1 MKYLGKFLGQYIA
14 PKEVSLIRELVTT
27 CDGLSREELANTV
40 CELLDWKRVRGSLK
54 SRECGELLERMEAK
68 GLIQLPFKRQGRPVG
83 SRTEVPITERG
94 EPGAPLA
101 GSAKSLGR
109 IELKQV
115 RTEEERRWFR
125 ELIGRYHY
133 LGHAVP
139 MGAHIRY
146 LVFASEPQRAVVGCV
161 QFSSG
166 SWHVAS
172 RDQWIGWD
180 EATRVRNLPRVINN
194 SRFVLMPW
202 IQVKNLGSRVL
213 SLAVRQVVPD
223 WQERYGVEP
232 LLAETFV
239 DPARFAG
246 TAYRAANWIELGM
259 TSGRG
264 GRDVLNKR
272 KGVAPKIM
280 FVYPLVADAV
290 RQLRER

>member
-1 MKYLGKFLGQYIA
+1 
-14 PKEVSLIRELVTT
+14 
-27 CDGLSREELANTV
+27 
-40 CELLDWKRVRGSLK
+40 
-54 SRECGELLERMEAK
+54 
-68 GLIQLPFKRQGRPVG
+68 
-83 SRTEVPITERG
+83 
-94 EPGAPLA
+94 
-101 GSAKSLGR
+101 
-109 IELKQV
+109 
-115 RTEEERRWFR
+115 
-125 ELIGRYHY
+125 
-133 LGHAVP
+133 

-161 QFSSG
+161 QFSSA
-166 SWHVAS
+166 SWHVAA

-180 EATRVRNLPRVINN
+180 EATRVRNLSRVVNN

-202 IQVKNLGSRVL
+202 VEVKNLASRVL

-280 FVYPLVADAV
+280 FVYPLVADAA
-290 RQLRER
+290 RQLREQ

>member
-1 MKYLGKFLGQYIA
+1 MKFLGQQIDPKDLA
-14 PKEVSLIRELVTT
+14 LIKEVVTA
-27 CDGLSREELANTV
+27 CAGLSRTELANTV
-40 CELLDWKRVRGSLK
+40 CELMNWKRPLGSLK
-54 SRECGELLERMEAK
+54 ARECRELLEKLESR
-68 GLIQLPFKRQGRPVG
+68 GLLHLPGKRPGRPVG
-83 SRTEVPITERG
+83 SRTEVPVTELG
-94 EPGAPLA
+94 EPGISLV
-101 GSAKSLGR
+101 GSAGSLGR
-109 IELKQV
+109 IELKEV
-115 RTEEERRWFR
+115 RTEDERRWFR

-139 MGAHIRY
+139 MGAHLRY
-146 LVFASEPQRAVVGCV
+146 LVFASEPQRAIVGCV
-161 QFSSG
+161 QFSSA
-166 SWHVAS
+166 SWHVAA

-180 EATRVRNLPRVINN
+180 EIARVRNLPHVVNN

-223 WQERYGVEP
+223 WQERYGVQP

-246 TAYRAANWIELGM
+246 TMYRAANWIELGM

-264 GRDVLNKR
+264 GRDVLNVR